1 MLAEVAKFIQSQKQP
16 GVKADESA
24 RKWFRAQLQ
33 KLKVRVPATLR
44 KKAGDLDRTVKIGHM
59 YMFFYDPKTKS
70 RLDYY
75 DKYPLAIV
83 IGRTSDGFSALNLH
97 YIQPKHRAILINNL
111 RPLIS
116 PHIKLMDR
124 VSISYSIL
132 KQTAKYMFF
141 KPCFKRYLYAQCK
154 SLFLKVDDDD
164 WFSTIMLPTEK
175 FIKGRKQ
182 DVWNDSRRS
191 LRAK

>member
-1 MLAEVAKFIQSQKQP
+1 MLAEVAKFFQSQKQP
-16 GVKADESA
+16 GVKADQSA
-24 RKWFRAQLQ
+24 RKWFRAQLH
-33 KLKVRVPATLR
+33 KLRVRVPAALR
-44 KKAGDLDRTVKIGHM
+44 KNAGDLERTVKIGHM
-59 YMFFYDPKTKS
+59 YMFFYDPKNKS

-83 IGRTSDGFSALNLH
+83 VGRNSDGFSALNLH
-97 YIQPKHRAILINNL
+97 YIQPKHRAMLINNL
-111 RPLIS
+111 RPLLS
-116 PHIKLMDR
+116 QHIKLMDR

-132 KQTAKYMFF
+132 KQTARYMFF

-154 SLFLKVDDDD
+154 SLFLRVDDDD